1 MLRITGNCHQKQVKF
16 LLKLNIKCEI
26 RLDSCIIDSY
36 PVQVLSD
43 PTIVLLKNEIAAQI
57 EMRKTFGNKTN

>member
-1 MLRITGNCHQKQVKF
+1 MLKNNRKVSPKQAKS
-16 LLKLNIKCEI
+16 LLKVNFKCEI
-26 RLDSCIIDSY
+26 RSDGCIIDSY

-43 PTIVLLKNEIAAQI
+43 PTIVLLRNETVAQI